1 MMRTQ
6 IAYVQAKWHSNIV
19 SKSLDGFRAALPDAD
34 VASFEVPGAFEM
46 PLDRQRIGK
55 NRQI

>member
-6 IAYVQAKWHSNIV
+6 IAFVQAKWHFNIV

-34 VASFEVPGAFEM
+34 VASF
-46 PLDRQRIGK
+46 
-55 NRQI
+55 